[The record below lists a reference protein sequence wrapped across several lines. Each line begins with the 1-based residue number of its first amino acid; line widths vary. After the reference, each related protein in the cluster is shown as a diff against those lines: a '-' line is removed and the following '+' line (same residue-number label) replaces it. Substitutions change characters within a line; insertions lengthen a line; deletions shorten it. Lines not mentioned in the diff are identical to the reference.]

1 MHIFFKSLVV
11 GALSLSIPFFVSA
24 EEIQPIVPVS
34 QILTDTNE
42 MKPIVLATVNLQNA
56 TSTQEGHTFTI
67 SFDLTNRVGVQPGVK
82 YSVVLIKETAV
93 GQTIVDEHVYDE
105 TINLG
110 ENSSVHKVVNYA
122 PPTNIVGEYLL
133 FISSENTSGFPF
145 GQATLG
151 KVILKRSDA
160 AQNPIVI
167 DTVSCYLTVEGEKD
181 QPHYA
186 PRQGVDISIVE
197 KLQSNCIVENTSN
210 VPTTATPS
218 FVTRTRSNFGE
229 IVSTQG
235 GDMNAVIFAP
245 NEKKTIVTSLPISLT
260 PQSYNVNLKY
270 GATSNEISYHYVI
283 QGAGGTI
290 QNILLDKD
298 AYVKGETANIS
309 FMWSPSADG
318 FPYSRQGASTQL
330 TSPSFAIS
338 LVDETGNSC
347 ANSFNQPLLSD
358 DILVQAKIAII
369 SSCIHPRANVTLAD
383 AKLGVLAQMSFETAT
398 TPSPSIPQKE
408 TNTKNILAVMLVILL
423 SVIFAFLIYRNKK
436 VHSLPVG
443 PLVLLF
449 VIGFMFTHAEIARA
463 DTFYTGFTGTTLVNV
478 SLNKTSYAP
487 GEPMTITGSITVAGC
502 ANSGDWYL
510 LKYGVD
516 LAVGPFTGA
525 YLISQRIAGGSTIF
539 SSATVPAPLLA
550 GSHRVNFLTT
560 TGWVVSKSYFL
571 PFTVN
576 TPSCTGATPCGT
588 PGSCF
593 AKSGCNNVCGSTAV
607 NDCAGTCGGGAVDYN
622 GAVAGCG
629 FPACTG
635 ATPCGTPGSCFA
647 KSGCNNVC
655 GSTAVNDCAGT
666 CGGSAVDYNGAVAG
680 CGFPACTGATPC
692 GTPGSCFAKSG
703 CNNVC
708 GSTAVNDCAGTCG
721 GGAVDYN
728 GAVAGCGFPACI
740 TANPVAPITLPTTT
754 FTSTYSLTNGT
765 SANTNCRL
773 LDNASNPLTGYT
785 PCSGSI
791 AYNTPASPGAYGYN
805 VQAFKSLTGEI
816 KTSAFTVT
824 VNGAGCSATTIENC
838 ALPATATG
846 GNAGSCNSGYVG
858 SCNFSCMNRV
868 WSSNSNSC
876 TLIPA
881 PIVTATINGAATASI
896 GSGAPFTLAMTSSGV
911 GGGTCSWSRSS
922 VANNLGGDFG
932 FAAIPTAN
940 GGPQQ
945 FNTNNVFSGW
955 RGPTKVT
962 WIFKCDNGFGLSTSR
977 SVELTIAAPVPAI
990 TINPINNLLFGDV
1003 PLNNTRIRT
1012 FTITNTG
1019 DIGSW
1024 LIGTVTTG
1032 NPRFVCTERCTYDLG
1047 AGEVQTVTVIFTPGV
1062 VGPISAS
1069 VLFNGN
1075 PSPTLISSGNGIAP
1089 VIIVPA
1095 SVDFGNVPIIRTKD
1109 LSFVIKNIGT
1119 VDLGLTT
1126 FWGYNAPYT
1135 CISMATCAQN
1145 GINLAP
1151 NVVNTVTLR
1160 FSPTAAIV
1168 YPTQIGT
1175 LSGQPLYAIPIS
1187 GTGVQPVFNVKEQ

>member
-283 QGAGGTI
+283 QGAVGTI

-443 PLVLLF
+443 PLVRLF
-449 VIGFMFTHAEIARA
+449 AIGFMFTHAESARA
-463 DTFYTGFTGTTLVNV
+463 DTFYTGFTGTILVKV
-478 SLNKTSYAP
+478 SLNKTSYAR

-593 AKSGCNNVCGSTAV
+593 AKSV
-607 NDCAGTCGGGAVDYN
+607 
-622 GAVAGCG
+622 
-629 FPACTG
+629 
-635 ATPCGTPGSCFA
+635 
-647 KSGCNNVC
+647 CNNVC

-703 CNNVC
+703 CDNVC

-721 GGAVDYN
+721 GRATDYN
-728 GAVAGCGFPACI
+728 GAVAGCGGPLSI
-740 TANPVAPITLPTTT
+740 TANHVAPITLPTTT
-754 FTSTYSLTNGT
+754 FTSTYLLTNGT
-765 SANTNCRL
+765 TA
-773 LDNASNPLTGYT
+773 
-785 PCSGSI
+785 
-791 AYNTPASPGAYGYN
+791 
-805 VQAFKSLTGEI
+805 
-816 KTSAFTVT
+816 
-824 VNGAGCSATTIENC
+824 NC

>member
-593 AKSGCNNVCGSTAV
+593 AKSGCDNVCGSTAV
-607 NDCAGTCGGGAVDYN
+607 NDCAGTCGGRATDYN

-629 FPACTG
+629 GPL
-635 ATPCGTPGSCFA
+635 S
-647 KSGCNNVC
+647 
-655 GSTAVNDCAGT
+655 
-666 CGGSAVDYNGAVAG
+666 
-680 CGFPACTGATPC
+680 
-692 GTPGSCFAKSG
+692 
-703 CNNVC
+703 
-708 GSTAVNDCAGTCG
+708 
-721 GGAVDYN
+721 
-728 GAVAGCGFPACI
+728 I